1 MYTVTIENEGDAKF
15 HATSQG
21 YEFVVGPKGAGANP
35 GDTLLAALCGCIGHY
50 VRQFL
55 KERGLASN
63 GFALSAQAE
72 STPDESRLA
81 RVDVRIDLK
90 RTSLDEAGRRELLAV
105 AERCK
110 IHNTLKA
117 ACPVTISLGQQAQQD
132 AAPAAGRGCC

>member
-1 MYTVTIENEGDAKF
+1 MYTVTIENRGDAKF

-63 GFALSAQAE
+63 GLALSAQAE

-81 RVDVRIDLK
+81 RIDVRIDLG
-90 RTSLDEAGRRELLAV
+90 RTTLDEAGRRDLLVA

-117 ACPVTISLGQQAQQD
+117 ACPVTISLAQEPPRD
-132 AAPAAGRGCC
+132 EVPTAAQGCC